1 MSAVS
6 RILSVARAELGYT
19 PGPNGWTKFGDWYAR
34 TIAENQSFA
43 TAAWCDMFVS
53 WCAHQAGV
61 ASQVG
66 QFAYTPYHATFFNNH
81 SRWMGTPRVGAV
93 VFFDWGG
100 SHVISNI
107 DHVALVEQ
115 VGNDGSIV
123 VLEGNALGPDG
134 TYKVRRTRYHGF
146 IAGYGYPN
154 YPAGNGGNG
163 PPFPGQQFLYAGA
176 TNQFVTLLQHK
187 LRDLGY
193 QQPIGSPQGTYGPV
207 TQANVKA
214 FQAER
219 PDTWGNVPHPTGI
232 AGPKTWQAIFAA
244 TKKP

>member
-6 RILSVARAELGYT
+6 RILSVARAELGYA
-19 PGPNGWTKFGDWYAR
+19 PKPSGWTKFGDWYAK
-34 TIAENQSFA
+34 TIAKDPGFA
-43 TAAWCDMFVS
+43 TAEWCDMFVS

-61 ASQVG
+61 GGQVG

-81 SRWMGTPRVGAV
+81 HHWKGTPRVGAV

-100 SHVISNI
+100 SHKISNI

-115 VGNDGSIV
+115 VGADGSIV
-123 VLEGNALGPDG
+123 VLEGNAGEPS
-134 TYKVRRTRYHGF
+134 KVRRTRYSSY
-146 IAGYGYPN
+146 IAGYGYPH
-154 YPAGNGGNG
+154 YPADGGG
-163 PPFPGQQFLYAGA
+163 HAPPFPGQQFLHPGA
-176 TNQFVTLLQHK
+176 TNEFVTMLQRK
-187 LRDLGY
+187 LHDLGY

-214 FQAER
+214 FQAKR
-219 PDTWGNVPHPTGI
+219 PDTWGSVPHPTGI